1 MGTHET
7 RERQSWEKPHVHE
20 YSFSNGP
27 GPMGRHGH
35 GPKKHDTSPARPA
48 RHRARAWHGPQPCPC
63 LGRTFGPWAST
74 RHGTK
79 KGLARHRHGFEPS
92 WPLDPPTPAILA
104 VGFRRWGGGVYKQR
118 RRPAPPRT
126 PNPKSFSPSPAALSS
141 RSLWLSSPIPTARDD
156 SDGRRRPAAVPTS
169 SSRPTA
175 APGLRRCR

>member
-1 MGTHET
+1 MGQVRWPDTGT
-7 RERQSWEKPHVHE
+7 ALKSTALAR
-20 YSFSNGP
+20 P
-27 GPMGRHGH
+27 GPLGIVPVPGPHIRPMGQHE
-35 GPKKHDTSPARPA
+35 A
-48 RHRARAWHGPQPCPC
+48 RHE
-63 LGRTFGPWAST
+63 
-74 RHGTK
+74 
-79 KGLARHRHGFEPS
+79 KGLARHQHSFEPS

-118 RRPAPPRT
+118 HRPAPPRT